1 MTLDHVAIGVSDL
14 ARSRRF
20 YSTVLTPLG
29 LSEAKPWREGGQEFA
44 FGPSGRPATFAI
56 TTALAGAGGGGAGTT
71 HVAFSARDRA
81 QVDAFHAAALAA
93 GGRDLG
99 APGPRPEYTP
109 SSYGAFV
116 LDLDGHTVEAVCHE
130 QVLESAAPG
139 APEVAPAAGTPVGA
153 SVLATGDGADH
164 RRLMAVIEIPK
175 GSRNK
180 YEYNAA
186 LGGYEFDRGLMSA
199 AAYPTDYGYFPE
211 TLGEDGDALDALVC
225 LSQPTFPGCLIAVK
239 PVGLFKMDDEAG
251 FDDKI
256 ICVPVHDPNWRD
268 YETLEELP
276 QLLRDEIE
284 QFFSMYKLLEHKT
297 VHLGGWFPREA
308 AVKAIEEARE
318 RFHRAQADGARAYP
332 GPGGQLLVIEERD

>member
-1 MTLDHVAIGVSDL
+1 MSVDHVAVAVGDL
-14 ARSRRF
+14 ARARRF

-29 LSEAKPWREGGQEFA
+29 YAETRPWREGGVEVA
-44 FGPSGRPATFAI
+44 FGPAGRRATFAI
-56 TTALAGAGGGGAGTT
+56 TTALGGEGGGA
-71 HVAFSARDRA
+71 HVAFAAGDRG
-81 QVDAFHAAALAA
+81 QVDAFHAAALAV
-93 GGRDLG
+93 GGRSLS
-99 APGPRPEYTP
+99 APAPRPEY
-109 SSYGAFV
+109 SASAYGAFV
-116 LDLDGHTVEAVCHE
+116 LDLDGNTVEAVCHE
-130 QVLESAAPG
+130 QALAAG
-139 APEVAPAAGTPVGA
+139 APPEPSRAPAAGTPVGA
-153 SVLATGDGADH
+153 GVLATGDGADH
-164 RRLMAVIEIPK
+164 RRLMVVIEIPK

-268 YETLEELP
+268 YERLEELP

-284 QFFSMYKLLEHKT
+284 QFFSMYKVLEHKT
-297 VHLGGWFPREA
+297 VHLGGWFPREDA
-308 AVKAIEEARE
+308 IRVIEEARA
-318 RFHRAQADGARAYP
+318 RFHRAHADGARAYP
-332 GPGGQLLVIEERD
+332 GPGGQVLVIEERD